1 MSLREREGRKEGRIT
16 GKSVG
21 GWPCFQLVLA
31 VKCFIGKELSFLCGV
46 GVLGLFAERGFA
58 HVLRA
63 AHTLRTRSVVGP
75 VDRRDCV
82 CKGCVGRCSRSAS
95 PGAEMP
101 SQEPSRP
108 TCPCFGGLQA
118 GPVAAGVAGSQA
130 VGSGRPVRSPPGPGP
145 GSGLQASLT
154 QVSGF
159 PVVRG
164 GAVQSSPET
173 SSLFPALPWGR

>member
-1 MSLREREGRKEGRIT
+1 MLST
-16 GKSVG
+16 GSCCQVSHWKRASVFSVG
-21 GWPCFQLVLA
+21 LGCLA
-31 VKCFIGKELSFLCGV
+31 CLQSE
-46 GVLGLFAERGFA
+46 AFA

-63 AHTLRTRSVVGP
+63 AHTTLRAHSVVGP

-108 TCPCFGGLQA
+108 ACPCFGGLQA

-145 GSGLQASLT
+145 GSGLQASFT

-159 PVVRG
+159 PVARG
-164 GAVQSSPET
+164 GAVRSSPET